1 MISLSIMSVALL
13 PSAGSTSTFAR
24 PHPACRFWRSNLLAG
39 LPISISIDDAGHTP
53 DRNALLELE
62 AYLGAFVAQVSWM
75 LIDVLEAENA
85 TTKANK
91 VARID
96 LDVLLS
102 APTPDLVFI
111 LALQGYEPCYLP
123 AGA

>member
-1 MISLSIMSVALL
+1 
-13 PSAGSTSTFAR
+13 
-24 PHPACRFWRSNLLAG
+24 
-39 LPISISIDDAGHTP
+39 
-53 DRNALLELE
+53 
-62 AYLGAFVAQVSWM
+62 M

-85 TTKANK
+85 TTNVNN

-102 APTPDLVFI
+102 TPTPDLVFI
-111 LALQGYEPCYLP
+111 LALQSHEPCHLP

>member
-1 MISLSIMSVALL
+1 VSI
-13 PSAGSTSTFAR
+13 
-24 PHPACRFWRSNLLAG
+24 WRSNLLAG
-39 LPISISIDDAGHTP
+39 LPISVSIDDAGHTP
-53 DRNALLELE
+53 DRSALLELE
-62 AYLGAFVAQVSWM
+62 GYLEAFIAQVSWM

-85 TTKANK
+85 TTNANK

-102 APTPDLVFI
+102 TPTPDLVFI
-111 LALQGYEPCYLP
+111 LALQGHEPCHLP